1 MIPFEKS
8 FLGLSTLT
16 PTSLARGAIP
26 RVLIPAFISV
36 GISVCVFWTGLDES
50 MVSLVPDWKVYTIFA
65 SVTGSVSVDSLIAAL
80 FTARA
85 DTAVCQALLRY

>member
-16 PTSLARGAIP
+16 PWSLAQGAIP

-36 GISVCVFWTGLDES
+36 GISVSVFLTGLDES
-50 MVSLVPDWKVYTIFA
+50 MVSIVPDWKVYTIFA
-65 SVTGSVSVDSLIAAL
+65 SVTGSFSADSLRAAL

-85 DTAVCQALLRY
+85 TVCQAQLRY